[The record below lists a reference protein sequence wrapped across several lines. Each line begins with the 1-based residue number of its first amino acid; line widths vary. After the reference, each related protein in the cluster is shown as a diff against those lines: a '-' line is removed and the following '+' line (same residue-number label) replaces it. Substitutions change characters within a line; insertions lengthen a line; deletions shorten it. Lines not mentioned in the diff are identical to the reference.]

1 MFSRFGGNN
10 CFCSIFLS
18 RRNAYFV
25 ILAFWSWSEKVTPYQ
40 DALPHETHHELINP
54 KPNWWKKMIKMKH
67 DFAVV
72 FVVLNCS
79 RTSHGGCRC
88 KFATTTGWIRTCSTH
103 VVGEPQII
111 EPLAEWRSLKWLPK
125 KKSYKNW
132 WLGWPVWQCEGRSG
146 KKKSVMMLSRGV
158 RANARTNSWRSIGAS
173 SPDWGTGAEPTR

>member
-1 MFSRFGGNN
+1 
-10 CFCSIFLS
+10 
-18 RRNAYFV
+18 
-25 ILAFWSWSEKVTPYQ
+25 
-40 DALPHETHHELINP
+40 
-54 KPNWWKKMIKMKH
+54 MKH

-125 KKSYKNW
+125 KNRIKIGDLDDQYDSAKDVREKKN
-132 WLGWPVWQCEGRSG
+132 
-146 KKKSVMMLSRGV
+146 LS
-158 RANARTNSWRSIGAS
+158 
-173 SPDWGTGAEPTR
+173 